1 MQGSTKQVIRLDVH
15 FGSGEVLVKGRQ
27 LQAPQVSENVRQS
40 ASVAQLVDVPGSGLA
55 CDAEGTGATGGAM
68 EADGAVGGAADGE
81 ATTAGVALG
90 AGEGS
95 CSPRLQAPPRA
106 AKSTIADAVTA
117 RGARTI
123 S

>member
-68 EADGAVGGAADGE
+68 EADGAADGA